1 MVLISMV
8 VHAHNRW
15 GLAYGRWGLANLG
28 TGLLVSNPP
37 PKMRKVSNPPPKRQ
51 ARVVTQIC
59 HYLAS
64 VWYLLAW

>member
-1 MVLISMV
+1 MVLIIMV

-37 PKMRKVSNPPPKRQ
+37 PKLLKVSNPPPKRQ
-51 ARVVTQIC
+51 A
-59 HYLAS
+59 
-64 VWYLLAW
+64 LLLLRFFTTWLQYDTY

>member
-28 TGLLVSNPP
+28 AGVLVSNSPP
-37 PKMRKVSNPPPKRQ
+37 TLLKVSNPPPKRH
-51 ARVVTQIC
+51 ARAVTQSFPYI
-59 HYLAS
+59 AS
-64 VWYLLAW
+64 L